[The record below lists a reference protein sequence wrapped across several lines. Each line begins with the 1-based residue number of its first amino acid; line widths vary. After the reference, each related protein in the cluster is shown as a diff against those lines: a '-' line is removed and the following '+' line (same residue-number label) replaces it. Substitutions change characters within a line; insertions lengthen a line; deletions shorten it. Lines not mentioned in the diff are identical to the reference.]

1 MRPAERFADLRE
13 RWERRALEK
22 GSSPAGVLYR
32 GLSPALNEHL
42 HRFHVAR
49 LRERFLPLLPRA
61 ARVLD
66 LGCGY
71 GRIGRVIAGERPD
84 IELVG
89 ADFAMPYCQAY
100 RKALGAATVCARI
113 TRAPFAPECFDGIV
127 SVTVLMYVPEAE
139 REEAVARLLALLR
152 PGGLALVI
160 EPGAEMLAL
169 MSLLRPAS
177 VRHTTGGSGFRTAEF
192 SRLLGTGA
200 IERIDAGGIPAST
213 LALPLLVALDR
224 LPRVQQ
230 RLLAAA
236 AALDARTAQPWRM
249 SLQHWAV
256 VRRGEPPFAR

>member
-1 MRPAERFADLRE
+1 MRPEERFADLRE
-13 RWERRALEK
+13 RWERRAVEK

-49 LRERFLPLLPRA
+49 LRERFLPLLPRG

-71 GRIGRVIAGERPD
+71 GRIGRVIADERPD

-89 ADFAMPYCQAY
+89 ADFAMPYCRAY
-100 RKALGAATVCARI
+100 RKALGAATVCAPIARL
-113 TRAPFAPECFDGIV
+113 PFAPACFDGIV
-127 SVTVLMYVPEAE
+127 SVTVLMYVPEPE
-139 REEAVARLLALLR
+139 REVAVARLLGLLR
-152 PGGLALVI
+152 AGGVALVV

-169 MSLLRPAS
+169 MSLLRPAAA
-177 VRHTTGGSGFRTAEF
+177 RHTTGGSGFRTAAF
-192 SRLLGTGA
+192 SRQLGTGA
-200 IERIDAGGIPAST
+200 SERIDAGGIPAFT

-224 LPRVQQ
+224 LPGAQR
-230 RLLAAA
+230 RLLRAL
-236 AALDARTAQPWRM
+236 AALDERTAHPWRL

-256 VRRGEPPFAR
+256 VRRRAAAPA